1 MRRVVRVWRA
11 GLVVEVGGAYGAGRP
26 SPLLAS
32 CGCRNGLQRE
42 RERERDRQTEKAQ
55 VQAPECNTS
64 QEVLEAMQAKP
75 KIRRIKHLS
84 KASRV

>member
-11 GLVVEVGGAYGAGRP
+11 GLVVEVRGAYGAGRP

-42 RERERDRQTEKAQ
+42 RERETDRQTEETLENLGA
-55 VQAPECNTS
+55 NLS
-64 QEVLEAMQAKP
+64 QEAAP
-75 KIRRIKHLS
+75 T
-84 KASRV
+84 KAPRSAVSPVPVPWPS

>member
-11 GLVVEVGGAYGAGRP
+11 GLVVEVGGAYGAGPP

-42 RERERDRQTEKAQ
+42 RERERETDRQRRLLKI
-55 VQAPECNTS
+55 
-64 QEVLEAMQAKP
+64 LEQ
-75 KIRRIKHLS
+75 I
-84 KASRV
+84 